1 MPPRMA
7 LPGSSSTPRRKAA
20 RRGAPAV
27 LRRLPA
33 VHEVLERPEVRA
45 LCERH
50 GRPVVAALLR
60 ERLDMLRK
68 GSAVAAART
77 GDLGAAIEALPA
89 WLEAESIARTRSS
102 LVPVINATG
111 VVIHTNLGRA
121 PLPRAALARMT
132 EVGASYSTLEYDL
145 RAGGRGSRGVHLER
159 LFRFLFPDAAALVVN
174 NNAAG
179 VLLALNSLAEGREV
193 IVSRGELVEIGGSF
207 RIPEILAKSGAVLR
221 EVGTT
226 NKTRLS
232 DYEKAIGPRT
242 GLLLKVHPSNYRI
255 VGFTQS
261 VTLADLARLSRR
273 RRVPIL
279 MDQGSGNLH
288 DLRRHGVHEEPT
300 VGEALRDGADLVCAS
315 GDKLLG
321 GPQAGILLGRPA
333 LVERLRKNPLARAL
347 RVDKTII
354 AALEA
359 VLLAHVRGTPADVPA
374 FRMIALAPEDME
386 RRAQGLVDRLQ
397 PLAGAGLRAQ
407 VRPGLSVT
415 GGGSGPGE
423 GIPSALVAIRVDG
436 SSARAL
442 EERLRRA
449 DRPVIGRIEAGD
461 LLLDLRTVADE
472 EEGALEAALAAAAA
486 DLRR

>member
-1 MPPRMA
+1 M
-7 LPGSSSTPRRKAA
+7 
-20 RRGAPAV
+20 
-27 LRRLPA
+27 
-33 VHEVLERPEVRA
+33 LERPEVRA

-50 GRPVVAALLR
+50 GRPIVTALLR
-60 ERLDMLRK
+60 ERLDALRK
-68 GSAVAAART
+68 GAGRAAPGPPGMQEASAS
-77 GDLGAAIEALPA
+77 LPA
-89 WLEAESIARTRSS
+89 WLEAEALARTRSS

-111 VVIHTNLGRA
+111 VIIHTNLGRA
-121 PLPRAALARMT
+121 PLPEAALRRMT
-132 EVGASYSTLEYDL
+132 EVGGSYATLEYDL
-145 RAGGRGSRGVHLER
+145 QAGGRGSRGVHLER
-159 LFRFLFPDAAALVVN
+159 LFRFLFPDVAALVVN
-174 NNAAG
+174 NNAAA
-179 VLLALNSLAEGREV
+179 VFLALNSLAEGREV

-232 DYEKAIGPRT
+232 DYERAIGPKT

-261 VTLADLARLSRR
+261 VALADLARLARR

-288 DLRRHGVHEEPT
+288 DLRRHGVREEPT
-300 VGEALRDGADLVCAS
+300 VGEALEDGADLVCAS

-347 RVDKTII
+347 RVDKSII

-359 VLLAHVRGTPADVPA
+359 VLLAHVRGTPEDVPA
-374 FRMIALAPEDME
+374 FRMIALAPEELE
-386 RRAQGLVDRLQ
+386 RRARRLVDRLQ
-397 PLAGAGLRAQ
+397 PLAPSGVRAR

-423 GIPSALVAIRVDG
+423 GMPSVLVAIRVDG

-442 EERLRRA
+442 EERLRQA
-449 DRPVIGRIEAGD
+449 DRPVIGRIEAGE
-461 LLLDLRTVADE
+461 LLLDLRTVRDE
-472 EEGALEAALAAAAA
+472 EEAALEAALAAAAA

>member
-1 MPPRMA
+1 MA
-7 LPGSSSTPRRKAA
+7 LPGSPSKVRKKGSRSVAA
-20 RRGAPAV
+20 GAGV
-27 LRRLPA
+27 GMLRRLPS
-33 VHEVLERPEVRA
+33 VHEVLERPEVHA

-60 ERLDMLRK
+60 ERLDALRRGK
-68 GSAVAAART
+68 ART
-77 GDLGAAIEALPA
+77 ATGAGDLGPAVATLPA
-89 WLEAESIARTRSS
+89 WLEAEAVARTRSS

-121 PLPRAALARMT
+121 PLPEEALRRMA
-132 EVGASYSTLEYDL
+132 EVGGSYATLEYDL

-174 NNAAG
+174 NNAAA

-226 NKTRLS
+226 NKTRLA
-232 DYEKAIGPRT
+232 DYEKAIGKNT
-242 GLLLKVHPSNYRI
+242 ALLLKVHPSNYRI
-255 VGFTQS
+255 VGFTHAVS
-261 VTLADLARLSRR
+261 LADLARLGRR

-288 DLRRHGVHEEPT
+288 DLARHGVRDEPT

-315 GDKLLG
+315 ADKLLG
-321 GPQAGILLGRPA
+321 GPQAGLLLGRPA
-333 LVERLRKNPLARAL
+333 VVERLRRNPLARAL
-347 RVDKTII
+347 RVDKTIV

-359 VLLAHVRGTPADVPA
+359 VLLAHVRGTPETLPA
-374 FRMIALAPEDME
+374 LRMIALTPEDLE
-386 RRAQGLVDRLQ
+386 RRARRLVERVSGI
-397 PLAGAGLRAQ
+397 AGAGLRAR
-407 VRPGLSVT
+407 VRPGISVT

-423 GIPSALVAIRVDG
+423 GMPSALVAIRADG
-436 SSARAL
+436 ASARAL
-442 EERLRRA
+442 EERLRQGE
-449 DRPVIGRIEAGD
+449 RPVIGRIEAGE
-461 LLLDLRTVADE
+461 LLLDLRTVRDE
-472 EEGALEAALAAAAA
+472 EEPALEAALAAAAA
-486 DLRR
+486 ALRR